1 LREKLLTFR
10 VITIYDTYR
19 NRGDAMGKGIVAVV
33 IVGILLLGGFYIFS
47 EYEKREALKNC
58 EISLADVRIVSIG
71 LTSAKLEV
79 VLRIYNPNDVTAT
92 LDHIDYEL
100 YGNGEFLGNGEFI
113 RRVDI
118 PPHSSRLVSSYFT
131 LDYTGALK
139 AIWSALKK
147 GDIMWKIKGVAHI
160 DTPIGILNIPFEKT
174 LS

>member
-1 LREKLLTFR
+1 MRR
-10 VITIYDTYR
+10 IVI
-19 NRGDAMGKGIVAVV
+19 AVV
-33 IVGILLLGGFYIFS
+33 VVGILIFGGFYVFS
-47 EYEKREALKNC
+47 EYQKRVALQNC
-58 EISLADVRIVSIG
+58 EISLANVRVVSIG

-92 LDHIDYEL
+92 LDRIDYEL

-118 PPHSSRLVSSYFT
+118 PPHNSKLVSSYFT

-139 AIWSALKK
+139 TIWSAIKR
-147 GDIMWKIKGVAHI
+147 GDVMWKIKGIAYI
-160 DTPIGILNIPFEKT
+160 DTPIGTLDIPFEKV